1 MSYRE
6 VTMLEIKEVLRR
18 WCDGAAKKRI
28 AAQLGLDIK
37 TVRRYL
43 RAARACG
50 FAPGGATPLDEDRVA
65 AVVAALQPDWG
76 RPRSEVWQ
84 VCGGQREF
92 IASHLEHGVRLSKI
106 RRLLKRRGLELS
118 YAALRRFAIA
128 EDRKSV
134 V

>member
-18 WCDGAAKKRI
+18 WCAGAAKKRI

-43 RAARACG
+43 RAAQSCG
-50 FAPGGATPLDEDRVA
+50 TWPAGDAPLDEAQVA

-76 RPRSEVWQ
+76 RRRGDAWAA
-84 VCGGQREF
+84 CAGQREF
-92 IASHLEHGVRLSKI
+92 IASHLKQGVRLSKI
-106 RRLLKRRGLELS
+106 GKLLKRRGVDLA
-118 YAALRRFAIA
+118 YPTLR
-128 EDRKSV
+128 
-134 V
+134 